1 MKVINQTRLND
12 YLACTGISSWLFT
25 DRLDYYIKT
34 NNFKEGDI
42 FTYINKYYDRNGD
55 TIEGLVD
62 VEIVKLA
69 KEPVVKINF

>member
-12 YLACTGISSWLFT
+12 YLACTGLNSWLFT

-34 NNFKEGDI
+34 NHFKEGDI
-42 FTYINKYYDRNGD
+42 FTYINKYYNRNGD
-55 TIEGLVD
+55 TVEDLID
-62 VEIVKLA
+62 VEIVKFT